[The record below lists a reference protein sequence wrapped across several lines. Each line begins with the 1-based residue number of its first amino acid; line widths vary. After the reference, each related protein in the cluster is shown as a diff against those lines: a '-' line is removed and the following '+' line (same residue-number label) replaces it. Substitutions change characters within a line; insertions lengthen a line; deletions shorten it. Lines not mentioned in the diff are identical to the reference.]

1 MNSETEVSNEAGG
14 QKDINQMTS
23 HTIGAIT
30 RDLTGRVTGERKES
44 VAVSLGRSTGLK
56 GGKALAE
63 RLSDRRMR

>member
-1 MNSETEVSNEAGG
+1 
-14 QKDINQMTS
+14 MTS